1 MSNASW
7 VRESPLT
14 MVEGEAKTFNITVPG
29 ATTIGASPTC
39 KIYNQETDTLTTHLS
54 GTAARTGNV
63 ITTQVVGSVKGGE
76 SYVLATTATVDG
88 NTRIFLC
95 EIQVLH
101 PWGT

>member
-7 VRESPLT
+7 VIETPVT

-29 ATTIGASPTC
+29 ATTIATPTC
-39 KIYNQETDTLTTHLS
+39 KTYNQETDTSSTNLS
-54 GTAARTGNV
+54 GTAAASGNV
-63 ITTQVVGSVKGGE
+63 ITTQIVGTVKGGE
-76 SYVLATTATVDG
+76 TYVLATTATVDG